1 MKSSSSSSNSSS
13 SSRKRSFLI
22 QDLLE
27 IGNKSSA
34 LSTSSI
40 NTRQTAEEDEEA
52 PNEVTLATTSCS
64 RSRSRSRSRSPSQ
77 CSSTSDTSSC
87 SNLKKSRKSRT
98 AFSDY
103 QLNSLERSF
112 EKHKYLSVQDRV
124 ELAAR
129 LNLTDTQVI
138 FQFIFY
144 FFNFY
149 STHPIISITKRFVS
163 FRLFVQVNS

>member
-1 MKSSSSSSNSSS
+1 MAKANVNMKSSSSSSG
-13 SSRKRSFLI
+13 SRKRSFLI

-27 IGNKSSA
+27 IGNKSTST
-34 LSTSSI
+34 LSSSSI
-40 NTRQTAEEDEEA
+40 NTRQTVEEDEET

-138 FQFIFY
+138 FQFLI
-144 FFNFY
+144 FY
-149 STHPIISITKRFVS
+149 STHPISITKRLFVS
-163 FRLFVQVNS
+163 FVCTGK

>member
-1 MKSSSSSSNSSS
+1 MKSSSSS

-27 IGNKSSA
+27 IGNKSSTST
-34 LSTSSI
+34 LSSSSI
-40 NTRQTAEEDEEA
+40 NTRQTVEEDEET

-138 FQFIFY
+138 FH
-144 FFNFY
+144 FY
-149 STHPIISITKRFVS
+149 STHPIFITK
-163 FRLFVQVNS
+163 RLFVQVNS